1 LLASVRAMETIPG
14 ALILLA
20 GPPGAGKSAV
30 AGAFAS
36 AAARPT
42 VHLPTDSLYVW
53 IRSGFVLPYLP
64 AAQHQNEVVTTVMI
78 DAALAYAHG
87 GYDVVLDGILGP
99 WLLDSFRSACARA
112 EVSMSYVVLRPSLEV
127 TLARARS
134 RAGHQLTETEPIVGL
149 YGAFADLGPLESH
162 VLDSSA
168 QTVAE
173 TVAALA
179 DNRFHL
185 ATK

>member
-1 LLASVRAMETIPG
+1 MRAGGGLDVICG
-14 ALILLA
+14 
-20 GPPGAGKSAV
+20 
-30 AGAFAS
+30 
-36 AAARPT
+36 AAAEPRGDARP
-42 VHLPTDSLYVW
+42 
-53 IRSGFVLPYLP
+53 
-64 AAQHQNEVVTTVMI
+64 
-78 DAALAYAHG
+78 
-87 GYDVVLDGILGP
+87 GP
-99 WLLDSFRSACARA
+99 
-112 EVSMSYVVLRPSLEV
+112 V
-127 TLARARS
+127 